1 MVERAGS
8 SDPDQLMPFEDI
20 DVEAHVRRFGP
31 APSGR
36 SLSDSERADLMRQ
49 QARPGGAAADAG

>member
-8 SDPDQLMPFEDI
+8 SDPDQLTPFEGI
-20 DVEAHVRRFGP
+20 DVEADVARVGP

-36 SLSDSERADLMRQ
+36 SLSDAERADVTRQ

>member
-8 SDPDQLMPFEDI
+8 SDPDQLMPFEGI
-20 DVEAHVRRFGP
+20 DVEADVARFGL

-36 SLSDSERADLMRQ
+36 SLSETERVDVTRQ
-49 QARPGGAAADAG
+49 RARLGAAAADAG